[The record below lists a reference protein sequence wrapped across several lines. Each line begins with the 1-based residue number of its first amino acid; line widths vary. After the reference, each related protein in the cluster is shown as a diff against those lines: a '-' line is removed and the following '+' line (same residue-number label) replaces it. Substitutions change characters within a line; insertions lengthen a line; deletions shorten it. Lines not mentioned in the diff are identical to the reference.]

1 MTSSRATRR
10 NRRTATEVAPPR
22 NGLSTAG
29 VPSTVGAL
37 PPLAP
42 SGLAKDLALLACVAG
57 IYTCYLSYGVLQ
69 ERIYKSSYAPAATDL
84 IDGGRYHFTLFLVF
98 AQTTVNA
105 LSALPPLASF
115 AQPKHTVPVW
125 KYAKLALFYLAA
137 MLFSFSALHHMSY
150 PMQALGKSCKM
161 VPVMLM
167 GVLIRGRKY
176 TPRDYACAFLITA
189 GVAIFSYKGSAANA
203 QSHTSA
209 LGVFLLLASLVMDG
223 LTGPSQDLVIVQH
236 APSTHQLMAWQNAAA
251 AAWLLPPLL
260 VTGEM
265 KAAVAF
271 ITRYPAAARDV
282 ATFAAVSAVGQHFIF
297 YTIRNFSALACT
309 TITTTRKFF
318 TILAS
323 VVYYKHSLLPRQWS
337 AVGLVFG
344 AIVWEGVAKHQ
355 KKREAAAA
363 FAAKASAQDPRSAST
378 VGEKKET

>member
-1 MTSSRATRR
+1 MGSSGAKRR
-10 NRRTATEVAPPR
+10 NGRTRAAGAPPR
-22 NGLSTAG
+22 EAAA
-29 VPSTVGAL
+29 VAVADQCAAPSPKAL
-37 PPLAP
+37 PGAA
-42 SGLAKDLALLACVAG
+42 SDLALLMCVAG

-69 ERIYKSSYAPAATDL
+69 ERIYKSSYAPAELDPL
-84 IDGGRYHFTLFLVF
+84 DGGRYHFTLFLIF
-98 AQTTVNA
+98 AQTAVNA
-105 LSALPPLASF
+105 LSAVLPLALF
-115 AQPKHTVPVW
+115 PQPKHTVPLW
-125 KYAKLALFYLAA
+125 KYGKLALFYLAA

-176 TPRDYACAFLITA
+176 TPRDYACAALITI
-189 GVAIFSYKGSAANA
+189 GVALFSYKGSAANA

-209 LGVFLLLASLVMDG
+209 LGVLLLLGSLTMDG
-223 LTGPSQDLVIVQH
+223 LTGPSQDVVIVEH
-236 APSTHQLMAWQNAAA
+236 SPSTHQLMAWQNAAA
-251 AAWLLPPLL
+251 VAWLLAPLL

-265 KAAVAF
+265 KAALAF
-271 ITRYPAAARDV
+271 VSRYPAAAVDV
-282 ATFAAVSAVGQHFIF
+282 ATFAAVSAIGQHFIF

-323 VVYYKHSLLPRQWS
+323 VVYYKHSLVPRQWA

-363 FAAKASAQDPRSAST
+363 VAVAAAAAGNRAVALADR
-378 VGEKKET
+378 KKSK

>member
-209 LGVFLLLASLVMDG
+209 LGVFLLLASLVMD
-223 LTGPSQDLVIVQH
+223 
-236 APSTHQLMAWQNAAA
+236 
-251 AAWLLPPLL
+251 
-260 VTGEM
+260 
-265 KAAVAF
+265 
-271 ITRYPAAARDV
+271 ARDV